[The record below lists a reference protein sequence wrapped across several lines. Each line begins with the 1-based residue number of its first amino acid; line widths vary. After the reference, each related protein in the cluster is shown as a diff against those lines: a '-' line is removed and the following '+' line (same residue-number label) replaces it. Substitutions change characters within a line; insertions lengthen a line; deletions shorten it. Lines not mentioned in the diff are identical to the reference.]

1 MKWKSEAEKYK
12 MKMEDRSEMML
23 DLTSHKR
30 AINNYCKVLSSIAKW
45 SGLLSRDM
53 TVSAIETLFW
63 DNSIT
68 EAEKQVQAH
77 VIVFYDLDW
86 EAL

>member
-1 MKWKSEAEKYK
+1 MQWKSEAEKYK

-23 DLTSHKR
+23 DLTSIKR

-45 SGLLSRDM
+45 SGLLSKYM

-63 DNSIT
+63 DYSIT
-68 EAEKQVQAH
+68 EVAKQVKAH

-86 EAL
+86 

>member
-30 AINNYCKVLSSIAKW
+30 AINYCKVLSSIAKW
-45 SGLLSRDM
+45 SGLLSKYM

-63 DNSIT
+63 ENSIT
-68 EAEKQVQAH
+68 EAEKPVQAH

-86 EAL
+86 